1 MSEPGKCSPLYR
13 TLVLDPSGIKILVVA
28 LTFIS
33 GGHDQ
38 WTEGKYLSGQ
48 CKDEAMALA
57 IRFKRHPIAGIEKIE
72 IDCLREDEYERREN
86 EIRRGGRGEDSGHIH
101 SDE

>member
-1 MSEPGKCSPLYR
+1 MVYS
-13 TLVLDPSGIKILVVA
+13 SGLKLLVVT

-38 WTEGKYLSGQ
+38 WVEGKYLSGQ
-48 CKDEAMALA
+48 CNDEAMALA
-57 IRFKRHPIAGIEKIE
+57 IQFKRHPTMGIEKIE

-86 EIRRGGRGEDSGHIH
+86 EIRGSRRGEDPGHIH
-101 SDE
+101 SDK

>member
-1 MSEPGKCSPLYR
+1 MI
-13 TLVLDPSGIKILVVA
+13 DPSGIKILVVA

-48 CKDEAMALA
+48 CNDEAMALA
-57 IRFKRHPIAGIEKIE
+57 IRFKTHPIAGIEKIE
-72 IDCLREDEYERREN
+72 IDCLREDEYERRQN
-86 EIRRGGRGEDSGHIH
+86 EIRGSRR
-101 SDE
+101 

>member
-1 MSEPGKCSPLYR
+1 MVYS
-13 TLVLDPSGIKILVVA
+13 SGLKLLVVT

-38 WTEGKYLSGQ
+38 WIEGKYPSGQ
-48 CKDEAMALA
+48 CNDEAMALA
-57 IRFKRHPIAGIEKIE
+57 IQFKRHPTSGIKKIA

-86 EIRRGGRGEDSGHIH
+86 EIRRGGRREDSGHIH
-101 SDE
+101 GDE